1 MTVTSAVLGVSY
13 LTHVPQARTEDGT
26 TTEDSHVDFLN
37 LIVDINIA
45 PVCTE
50 SSSLLAFHQ
59 THLRQLVPPM
69 TGSVAAKPLAVV
81 RSRVEKALFIMGQT
95 SACCMVCLVPQSQVS
110 GSFENPHFNMFT
122 LQLDRPTCVRNR
134 LSAFQV
140 SQGVLCASWEVFV
153 STDVKVYTAVQGHE
167 LFSTQLHASSFRR
180 RVDVLSAFDKA
191 LPRFQAWH
199 HSEVSIEW
207 VPLVRSLLCPLR
219 TTFHRSHY
227 VWWRDSD
234 EYG

>member
-1 MTVTSAVLGVSY
+1 MCFPVFLCIRYPLVPFEPS
-13 LTHVPQARTEDGT
+13 LTNPPA
-26 TTEDSHVDFLN
+26 
-37 LIVDINIA
+37 
-45 PVCTE
+45 
-50 SSSLLAFHQ
+50 
-59 THLRQLVPPM
+59 QLV
-69 TGSVAAKPLAVV
+69 
-81 RSRVEKALFIMGQT
+81 
-95 SACCMVCLVPQSQVS
+95 CLMPH
-110 GSFENPHFNMFT
+110 PHFDIFA
-122 LQLDRPTCVRNR
+122 LDRPTCVRNR

>member
-1 MTVTSAVLGVSY
+1 MDNGLLFLSVCIYTVSTSFPLLVLPPDARPSTRAPNDW
-13 LTHVPQARTEDGT
+13 LSRREAISRCQVPSGKC
-26 TTEDSHVDFLN
+26 
-37 LIVDINIA
+37 IVHHG
-45 PVCTE
+45 
-50 SSSLLAFHQ
+50 L
-59 THLRQLVPPM
+59 
-69 TGSVAAKPLAVV
+69 
-81 RSRVEKALFIMGQT
+81 T